1 MTEYNLVVIGG
12 EGVGKV
18 LGKYKSIE
26 SCCHDNVKSALT
38 IQYLQNHFT
47 VEYDPTIEDGYR
59 LLSRTIHTGVTF
71 KGFILTRYFL
81 F

>member
-1 MTEYNLVVIGG
+1 MY
-12 EGVGKV
+12 
-18 LGKYKSIE
+18 
-26 SCCHDNVKSALT
+26 DNVQSALT